1 MFRCSLCDFVTVN
14 KVWVGRTAVYLR
26 VLCRLA
32 CGLVHLLASMFVGQG
47 MWVTVMLHA
56 ADMAYSVRGGNRD
69 ELSSPSRCVA
79 VTDCNIL
86 EC

>member
-26 VLCRLA
+26 ALCRLA
-32 CGLVHLLASMFVGQG
+32 CGLVHLLASMFVGHG

-56 ADMAYSVRGGNRD
+56 ADTGNGD